1 MEITQDLVK
10 DYFEYKDGG
19 LYWKIN
25 RGRARKGSRFGSC
38 DGRYRVSSF
47 FGKRCYEHS
56 LIYLYH
62 YGVWPE
68 QLDHKDRCKHNNE
81 IKNLRETTTFLN
93 AQNVEYPQQTSN
105 HTGVGYHKRSGK
117 WRARSWK
124 NGKRYEIGSFKTE
137 QEAIGAYKNFNDYR
151 L

>member
-19 LYWKIN
+19 LYWKKY
-25 RGRARKGSRFGSC
+25 RPGSQLGKRFGAK
-38 DGRYRVSSF
+38 DRYRVGAF
-47 FGKRCYEHS
+47 FGKRCKEHQ
-56 LIYLYH
+56 LIWFYH
-62 YGVWPE
+62 YGKWSE
-68 QLDHKDRCKHNNE
+68 QLDHRDQCKTNNE
-81 IKNLRETTTFLN
+81 IDNLRETTTYLN
-93 AQNVEYPQQTSN
+93 GQNVTYPNQTSKQV
-105 HTGVGYHKRSGK
+105 GVGYHKRSGK

-137 QEAIGAYKNFNDYR
+137 QEAIGAYKNFNDCR

>member
-1 MEITQDLVK
+1 MITQDLLT
-10 DYFEYKDGG
+10 DYLEYKNGG
-19 LYWKIN
+19 LHWKIN
-25 RGRARKGSRFGSC
+25 TDYARKGSRFGSY
-38 DGRYRVSSF
+38 DGRYRVGSF

-68 QLDHKDRCKHNNE
+68 QLDHKYCHEYNNGKE
-81 IKNLRETTTFLN
+81 NLRETTTFLN
-93 AQNVEYPQQTSN
+93 AQNVEYSQQASN

-124 NGKRYEIGSFKTE
+124 NGKRIEIGRFKTKR
-137 QEAIGAYKNFNDYR
+137 QAIEAYRKFNSDR
-151 L
+151 M